1 MDYGAA
7 PAAAGA
13 VHPPVRPRLRSRSIC
28 AYNARMAKPAV
39 KTPRRPQR
47 PTVRVLLGAVI
58 AMGPGKADLLE
69 AIEGT
74 GSISAAAKS
83 LGMSYRRA
91 WMLVDTMNRCFREP
105 VVSAATGGSGGGG
118 AEVTP
123 YGREILKRY
132 RAMEARAVGAIARDI
147 EDFSGFLRS
156 RGS

>member
-1 MDYGAA
+1 MPKSSPKSA
-7 PAAAGA
+7 
-13 VHPPVRPRLRSRSIC
+13 
-28 AYNARMAKPAV
+28 
-39 KTPRRPQR
+39 RRPQG

-58 AMGPGKADLLE
+58 AMGPGKAELLE
-69 AIEGT
+69 AIETT

-123 YGREILKRY
+123 YGREILARY
-132 RAMEARAVGAIARDI
+132 RAMERRAAAAIVGDVETFA
-147 EDFSGFLRS
+147 GFLKPRS
-156 RGS
+156 R

>member
-1 MDYGAA
+1 
-7 PAAAGA
+7 
-13 VHPPVRPRLRSRSIC
+13 
-28 AYNARMAKPAV
+28 MAKPAV